1 MKEIWVVIPMLKI
14 INLLIYNNKENIKY
28 ISLWIINFKKN
39 KK

>member
-1 MKEIWVVIPMLKI
+1 MKEIWVVILMLKI